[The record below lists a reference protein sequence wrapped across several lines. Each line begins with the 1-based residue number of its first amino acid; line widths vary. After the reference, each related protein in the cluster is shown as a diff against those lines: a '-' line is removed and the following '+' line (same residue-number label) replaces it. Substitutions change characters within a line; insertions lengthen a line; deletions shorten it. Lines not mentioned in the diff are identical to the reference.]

1 MRSPY
6 SSNPSLASRSDA
18 LKVAVGLQPT
28 DKGQRGRRVA
38 SATPELTSATA
49 YGCEEQQSPPGVA
62 DATQTGSDGAIPWA
76 EAPRLPSLHRYAM
89 NTRIAR
95 NASGLP
101 FFVSLVLS
109 AVVALVVGCNKKQEP
124 QAAVG
129 EGLPPAVVRVQKIE
143 TVKQPAVEEVV
154 GTVQPKLQA
163 VIEAKVSGRIT
174 RMPVTVGQSVKQGDV
189 LVELATQEVQAR
201 LDQANAAFQQAELDF
216 NRTANLRKQ
225 QAATQGEFDAAQAR
239 YNMAKATVAES
250 EALSGYAKIVA
261 PFDGVVARKL
271 ADEGDLAMPGKS
283 LLELEGRAGLRLV
296 ADVPSLLASRVLP
309 DAKLAVQVDTLADPI
324 MGTVVEIS
332 PGADPA
338 SRTVRMKL
346 DLPETAGLRTGQF
359 GRLAVPVDEAAF
371 LFVPPPALVRR
382 GQLEILFVAAD
393 GKAQMRLVRSG
404 KDTPQGIEILTGLAP
419 GESVVVEGAGTI
431 RDGQSLQVR

>member
-1 MRSPY
+1 M
-6 SSNPSLASRSDA
+6 D
-18 LKVAVGLQPT
+18 
-28 DKGQRGRRVA
+28 
-38 SATPELTSATA
+38 
-49 YGCEEQQSPPGVA
+49 
-62 DATQTGSDGAIPWA
+62 
-76 EAPRLPSLHRYAM
+76 
-89 NTRIAR
+89 TRIAR
-95 NASGLP
+95 NALGLP
-101 FFVSLVLS
+101 SFVSLFLS
-109 AVVALVVGCNKKQEP
+109 GLLALIVSCGKKQEP

-129 EGLPPAVVRVQKIE
+129 SNLPPVIVQVQKIE

-174 RMPVTVGQSVKQGDV
+174 RMPVTVGQSVKQGEV

-201 LDQANAAFQQAELDF
+201 LDQANAAFRQAELDF

-239 YNMAKATVAES
+239 YNIAKATTAEA

-271 ADEGDLAMPGKS
+271 ADEGDLAMPGKP
-283 LLELEGRAGLRLV
+283 LLELEGRGGLRLV
-296 ADVPSLLASRVLP
+296 ADVPSLLAGRVLP
-309 DAKLAVQVDTLADPI
+309 DAKLAVRVDTLPDALT
-324 MGTVVEIS
+324 GTVIEIS

-338 SRTVRMKL
+338 SRTVRMKV

-359 GRLAVPVDEAAF
+359 GRLVVPVGEAAF
-371 LFVPPPALVRR
+371 LFVPPPTLVRR

-393 GKAQMRLVRSG
+393 GKAQMRLVRAG
-404 KDTPQGIEILTGLAP
+404 KETPQGTEILTGLAP
-419 GESVVVEGAGTI
+419 GESVVVEGAGTL